1 MTTKKIIALVLGIVS
16 IILAYYTYSSY
27 NKIYQIDTVKD
38 GFIYIKTGSTFD
50 DLIKEISPFVKDTT
64 SFKWVAKKKKFTK
77 IRSGKFKIT
86 KGLSNNDLIN
96 LLRSGKQTPV
106 KVAFNN
112 QQTLAELAGRIA
124 QQIEPDSISLLHSF
138 TDTIFLNKIGFT
150 KQEALGMYIPNS
162 YEIYWNTTSDKF
174 RNRMYK
180 EYQKFWSK
188 KRLDKAKKLNLT
200 PKQVMTLASIVHKET
215 TKNEERPIVA
225 GLYLNRL
232 RDKWPLQADPTIIY
246 AMKQK
251 YGQDFEIRRVLYKN
265 IEDIKD
271 SPYNTYKVNGLP
283 PSLIAMPDIS
293 AIDAV
298 LNAKNHDYFF
308 MCASVTKIGYHEF
321 AKTLAQHNANRK
333 KFIAKKN
340 KQGIRQ

>member
-1 MTTKKIIALVLGIVS
+1 MTTKKTIVLILGI
-16 IILAYYTYSSY
+16 ILGILSYFAYNAYH
-27 NKIYQIDTVKD
+27 KIYQKNTIKED
-38 GFIYIKTGSTFD
+38 FIYVKTGSTFD
-50 DLIKEISPFVKDTT
+50 DLIKEITPFVKDTT
-64 SFKWVAKKKKFTK
+64 SFKWVAEKKKFTK
-77 IRSGKFKIT
+77 IRSGKFKIIN
-86 KGLSNNDLIN
+86 GLSNNNLIN

-124 QQIEPDSISLLHSF
+124 QQIEPDSISLLNSF
-138 TDTIFLNKIGFT
+138 TNTAFLNKIGFT
-150 KQEALGMYIPNS
+150 KQEALGMFIPNS

-174 RNRMYK
+174 RDRMYK
-180 EYQKFWSK
+180 EYQKFWNK
-188 KRLDKAKKLNLT
+188 KRLEKAKKLNLS
-200 PKQVMTLASIVHKET
+200 PKQVITLASIVHKET
-215 TKNEERPIVA
+215 TRNDERPIVA

-251 YGQDFEIRRVLYKN
+251 YGQDFEMRRVLYKN

-333 KFIAKKN
+333 KFIAKKD
-340 KQGIRQ
+340 KQGIKQ

>member
-1 MTTKKIIALVLGIVS
+1 MNTKKTIILVLGIIF
-16 IILAYYTYSSY
+16 IILAYFAY
-27 NKIYQIDTVKD
+27 NAYHKIYQKNTIKED
-38 GFIYIKTGSTFD
+38 FIYIKTGSTFN
-50 DLIKEISPFVKDTT
+50 DLIQKITPFVKDTA
-64 SFKWVAKKKKFTK
+64 SFKWVAEKKKFTK

-86 KGLSNNDLIN
+86 KGISNNDLIN

-138 TDTIFLNKIGFT
+138 TDSTFLNKIGFT
-150 KQEALGMYIPNS
+150 KQEALGMFIPNS

-174 RNRMYK
+174 RDRMYK
-180 EYQKFWSK
+180 EYLKFWNK

-200 PKQVMTLASIVHKET
+200 PKQVITLASIVHKET
-215 TKNEERPIVA
+215 TRNDERPIVA

-251 YGQDFEIRRVLYKN
+251 YGQDFEMRRVLYKN

-333 KFIAKKN
+333 KFIAKKD
-340 KQGIRQ
+340 KQGVKQ